1 MTLALDDMEFSAF
14 DSLSLYVGPLRSL
27 TPFIFVYLI
36 IVWSIVTQATND
48 NSWKKIEITYSLFFS
63 YFLSHRKACGI
74 FGPPPGMEP

>member
-36 IVWSIVTQATND
+36 IV
-48 NSWKKIEITYSLFFS
+48 
-63 YFLSHRKACGI
+63 
-74 FGPPPGMEP
+74 